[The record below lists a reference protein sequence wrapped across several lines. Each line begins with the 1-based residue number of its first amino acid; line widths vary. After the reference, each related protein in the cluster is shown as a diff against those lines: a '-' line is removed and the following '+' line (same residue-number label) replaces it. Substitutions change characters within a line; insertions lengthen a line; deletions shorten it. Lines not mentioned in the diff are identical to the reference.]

1 MTKKELAE
9 MKARSDAH
17 LAAIRAEPG
26 YAETLAEVRAEE
38 EAAELTARII
48 DGSKLTQAEIAHR
61 MHVSQP
67 YIAQLKKGRHPTLP
81 TLFRLARAC
90 GVQLRVAAAS
100 L

>member
-1 MTKKELAE
+1 MEVAGLIGCE
-9 MKARSDAH
+9 
-17 LAAIRAEPG
+17 AALRKRA
-26 YAETLAEVRAEE
+26 LDFLWQKVAEE

-90 GVQLRVAAAS
+90 GVQLRVSAAS

>member
-9 MKARSDAH
+9 LKARSDAD
-17 LAAIRAEPG
+17 LARTRAEPG
-26 YAETLAEVRAEE
+26 YADILAEVRSEV

-48 DGSKLTQAEIAHR
+48 DGSNLTQTEIARR
-61 MHVSQP
+61 MDVSQP
-67 YIAQLKKGRHPTLP
+67 YIAQLRKGRHPTLP

-90 GVQLRVAAAS
+90 GVSLRISAA